1 MPKSYS
7 TLTGWIISPTKSH
20 INILVPRYLRM
31 ELYLEIGF
39 LQIELD
45 GVIQEK
51 REPLTQCEWCSYIEG
66 NLETDATS
74 GDQGRN
80 RLNL

>member
-1 MPKSYS
+1 M
-7 TLTGWIISPTKSH
+7 SPTKSP
-20 INILVPRYLRM
+20 INILVPRYLII

-51 REPLTQCEWCSYIEG
+51 REPLIHCEWCPYVEG

-74 GDQGRN
+74 GDEGRN